1 MKNVLKYTQKNPSQL
16 VFRQIR
22 KGYCKESTLSI
33 IFKQTFAV
41 NDKKNKID
49 DEHCLTNFRL
59 GHTTVYGWITYKK
72 AKQTIRQDVLL
83 NMKARK

>member
-1 MKNVLKYTQKNPSQL
+1 MKNVLKYTHKNPSQP

-22 KGYCKESTLSI
+22 KGYCKESTLSV
-33 IFKQTFAV
+33 IFEQTFAV

-49 DEHCLTNFRL
+49 DEHRLTNFRL

-72 AKQTIRQDVLL
+72 AKQTIRQVVLL